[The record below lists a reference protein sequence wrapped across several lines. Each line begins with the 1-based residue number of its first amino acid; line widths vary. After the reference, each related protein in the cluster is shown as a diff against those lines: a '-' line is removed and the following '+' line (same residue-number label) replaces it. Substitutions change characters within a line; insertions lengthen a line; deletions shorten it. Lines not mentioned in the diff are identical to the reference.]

1 MSAQGQETPYF
12 YTKAPFWEN
21 KKWYSLWILQLITI
35 LPFTGFFGLDHLFL
49 RSPLTAF
56 TKLVVNICT
65 LGLWYFYDILQVTVD
80 KEVVQ
85 TAGLSIP
92 IYGAA
97 GIGAGMFT
105 EPGAKKPDDGSLSP
119 WRFMAYCLLTLL
131 PFGLDFFVA
140 GDFVGGGLRF
150 MTSAIFLLWPLG
162 FLWGCFNMYRAWI
175 NPADLLN
182 RGTFRIWPFNMFV
195 DSYFPVKGTLAPGSP
210 ESAAPVCREKGFV
223 ETLMEPVNTV
233 VGAVASTVVEP
244 VHDALEN
251 VAAIPLAV
259 SVPLKAAVEQG
270 LAPTVTA
277 GLKVAQ
283 VAPKAI
289 AAVPQIASNVQ
300 GKIAAKTAAAAAAA
314 GPALLAKASNGVLK
328 GGGANSTP
336 LGFSDGA
343 VLFTL
348 GLLVFGGAILTFI
361 RSRDNFANG
370 PAKENDTPPNPRAVR
385 STSPTS

>member
-1 MSAQGQETPYF
+1 MSAQDQETPYF

-56 TKLVVNICT
+56 TKLIVNICT
-65 LGLWYFYDILQVTVD
+65 LGLWYFYDILQVTID

-85 TAGLSIP
+85 TSGLSIP
-92 IYGAA
+92 LYGAA

-105 EPGAKKPDDGSLSP
+105 EAGAKKPDEGAISP

-131 PFGLDFFVA
+131 PFGLDFFVT
-140 GDFVGGGLRF
+140 GDYVGGGLRF
-150 MTSAIFLLWPLG
+150 MTSAIFVLWPLG

-175 NPADLLN
+175 NPADVLN

-195 DSYFPVKGTLAPGSP
+195 DTYFPVKGTLAPGSP
-210 ESAAPVCREKGFV
+210 ESQPPVCREKGFV
-223 ETLMEPVNTV
+223 ETLMEPVNTAVGV
-233 VGAVASTVVEP
+233 VTSTVIEP

-251 VAAIPLAV
+251 IAAIPLAV

-277 GLKVAQ
+277 GVKVAHIT
-283 VAPKAI
+283 PKAI
-289 AAVPQIASNVQ
+289 AAVPQIVSNVQ
-300 GKIAAKTAAAAAAA
+300 GQIAAKTAAAVAASN
-314 GPALLAKASNGVLK
+314 PANLLAKAGNGILK
-328 GGGANSTP
+328 GGTKSNT
-336 LGFSDGA
+336 LEFSDGA

-348 GLLVFGGAILTFI
+348 GLLIFGGVIITFI
-361 RSRDNFANG
+361 RSKNNLSNDQ
-370 PAKENDTPPNPRAVR
+370 PKENDTPPNPRIVQR
-385 STSPTS
+385 TSIIS